1 MSEAKT
7 DLSRSR
13 AAGAAKQ
20 AGSLAAQLDAVAAAH
35 SPDSPQARAEVL
47 ALVKRALAEGRE
59 RIRRQLDEDGRGRRC
74 AESLARLLDAII
86 EDLFA
91 FACNRVFRASN
102 PSAAERLSLA
112 AVGGYGRGTLAPG
125 SDIDLLFLFPYKVTA
140 WSESVTEYVL
150 YMLWDLGL
158 KVGHGTRTISE
169 CMKMARE
176 DITLRTALLEAR
188 FLCGDRDL
196 FDEFRARFEKD
207 VVAGTAR
214 EFIAAKL
221 AERDARHARVGATRY
236 LVEPNVKDGKG
247 GLRDLNTLFWIAKY
261 WYRAPLGGEAL
272 VAAGLLTR
280 QEYRLFRKCDDFLWA
295 VRCHLHF
302 VTGRA
307 EERLFFD
314 LQPEIASRLGYQRH
328 PGLRAVERFMKHYFL
343 IAKDVGDLTRIVCAA
358 LEDRAAK
365 SAPRLNRFLLGLTSR
380 RRKLSGTTD
389 FVIEN
394 NRINVA
400 DASVFECDPVNLIR
414 VFQLAGRNNMA
425 FHPEAMRLIT
435 RSLKLIGRELRAD
448 PEANRLF
455 LEILTCGHQP
465 ELVLRRMNEAGVL
478 GRFVPEFGRIVAM
491 MQFNMYH
498 HFTVDEHLLQAVGFM
513 ARLDSGELADEHPLS
528 HELLGD
534 IKDKTVLYIALF
546 LHDIAKGRPEDHS
559 TAGARIARRF
569 CPRLGLSPQQT
580 ETVSW
585 LVRHHLL
592 MSMTAQSRD
601 LSDRRTLA
609 DFAATVQTLER
620 LKLLL
625 VLTVCDIRAVGPG
638 VWNGWK
644 GQLLRS
650 LYYETEPIL
659 TGGFSKVT
667 RPQRVAEA
675 KAELA
680 QELADWSHDE
690 RDHVLALHYEAY
702 WLRVELAAQVRH
714 AQLLREADRQG
725 RSFASQI
732 RTMAFEGATEIT
744 VLTPDHPR
752 LLSYL
757 AGACAATG
765 ANIVHAQIYTTADG
779 RALDTI
785 IIARAF
791 DSDEDEI
798 RRGERIAHL
807 IEQTLQGRVRLP
819 DAIAGKRRKSARREA
834 FTIEPSVDVENDLSD
849 RYTIIEVTGLDR
861 TGLLYEVTRAIGDLN
876 LDIAS
881 AHIATFGER
890 VVDTFYV
897 TDLVGHKIT
906 NRARQSRIR
915 RRLLTVM
922 GVDEK
927 APASE
932 AKAS

>member
-1 MSEAKT
+1 MSQGKAT
-7 DLSRSR
+7 LNHLRTGD
-13 AAGAAKQ
+13 AANAR
-20 AGSLAAQLDAVAAAH
+20 SLAVELEAIAAAH
-35 SPDSPQARAEVL
+35 APDSASARAEVL
-47 ALVKRALAEGRE
+47 ALVKRTLAEGRA
-59 RIRRQLDEDGRGRRC
+59 RIRDELDQNGRGRRC
-74 AESLARLLDAII
+74 AENLARLLDDII
-86 EDLFA
+86 KALFV
-91 FACNRVFRASN
+91 FARDRVFPVSN
-102 PSAAERLSLA
+102 PSSAERLSLA
-112 AVGGYGRGTLAPG
+112 AIGGYGRGTLAPG
-125 SDIDLLFLFPYKVTA
+125 SDIDLLFLFPYKATA

-158 KVGHGTRTISE
+158 KVGHGTRTVAE
-169 CMKMARE
+169 CVKMARE

-188 FLCGDRDL
+188 YLCGDRDL
-196 FDEFRARFEKD
+196 FEAYRARFEKE
-207 VVAGTAR
+207 VVTGTAR

-247 GLRDLNTLFWIAKY
+247 GLRDLQTLFWIAKY
-261 WYRAPLGGEAL
+261 WYRAPRGGEAL
-272 VAAGLLTR
+272 VEAGLLTR

-302 VTGRA
+302 QTGRA
-307 EERLFFD
+307 EERLYFD
-314 LQPEIASRLGYQRH
+314 LQPEIAHRLGYQRH
-328 PGLRAVERFMKHYFL
+328 PGLKAVERFMKHYFL

-358 LEDRAAK
+358 LEERAAK

-380 RRKLSGTTD
+380 RRKLPGTTD
-389 FVIEN
+389 FVVEN

-400 DASVFECDPVNLIR
+400 DPAVFERDPVNLIR
-414 VFQLAGRNNMA
+414 IFHIAGRSNMA
-425 FHPEAMRLIT
+425 FHPDAMRLIT

-455 LEILTCGHQP
+455 LEILISGHQT
-465 ELVLRRMNEAGVL
+465 ELVLRRMNEGGVL

-498 HFTVDEHLLQAVGFM
+498 HFTVDEHLLQAVGVL
-513 ARLDSGELADEHPLS
+513 ARLDAGELADEHPLS
-528 HELLGD
+528 HEILSDL
-534 IKDKTVLYIALF
+534 KDKTILYVALF
-546 LHDIAKGRPEDHS
+546 IHDIAKGRTEDHS
-559 TAGARIARRF
+559 IVGARIARRL
-569 CPRLGLSPQQT
+569 CPRLGLTPQQT

-585 LVRHHLL
+585 LVQHHLL
-592 MSMTAQSRD
+592 MSMIAQSRD
-601 LSDRRTLA
+601 LSDRRTVI
-609 DFAATVQTLER
+609 DFAGTVQTLER

-680 QELADWSHDE
+680 QELADWAPDD
-690 RDHVLALHYEAY
+690 RANFLNLQYEAY
-702 WLRVELAAQVRH
+702 WLRVDLPAQVRH
-714 AQLLREADRQG
+714 AHLLREADRQG
-725 RSFASQI
+725 RSFASEI

-765 ANIVHAQIYTTADG
+765 ANIVHAQIYTTTDG

-785 IIARAF
+785 IISRGF
-791 DSDEDEI
+791 DTDEDEI
-798 RRGERIAHL
+798 RRGQRIASL

-819 DAIAGKRRKSARREA
+819 EAIAGKRRKSARREA
-834 FTIEPSVDVENDLSD
+834 FTIEPAVNLENELSD
-849 RYTIIEVTGLDR
+849 RYTVIEVTGLDR
-861 TGLLYEVTRAIGDLN
+861 TGLLYELTRAIGDLN

-890 VVDTFYV
+890 IVDTFYV

-906 NRARQSRIR
+906 NRQRQYRIR
-915 RRLLTVM
+915 RKLLPILGAGEQAT
-922 GVDEK
+922 
-927 APASE
+927 ASE